1 MTRSCKGFSLLELI
15 MVMAV
20 LALAVALLMPR
31 WQRAGEHGL
40 RAQAQILREAMDKA
54 KLEAMASGE
63 SQHFRWNPGTRE
75 WQTAQTSG
83 KIPDDIEVS
92 LTFGQ
97 ERRAAT
103 LDPKIDFSPDGLST
117 GGRLI
122 LQRDGQTQQLDIDWL
137 SGQVQLSA
145 GSP

>member
-1 MTRSCKGFSLLELI
+1 

-20 LALAVALLMPR
+20 LALAVALLVPR
-31 WQRAGEHGL
+31 WQRAGPHGL
-40 RAQAQILREAMDKA
+40 RAQAQTLREAMGEA
-54 KLEAMASGE
+54 KLQAMASGE
-63 SQHFRWNPGTRE
+63 TQHFRWNPSTRE
-75 WQTAQTSG
+75 WQTAQASG

-117 GGRLI
+117 GARLV
-122 LQRDGQTQQLDIDWL
+122 LQRSGQTQQLDIDWL
-137 SGQVQLSA
+137 SGQVQISD

>member
-1 MTRSCKGFSLLELI
+1 MTRSCKGFSLLELV

-20 LALAVALLMPR
+20 LALAVALLAPR
-31 WQRAGEHGL
+31 WQRAGENGL
-40 RAQAQILREAMDKA
+40 RAQAQTLSEALQAA
-54 KLEAMASGE
+54 KLQAMASGKT
-63 SQHFRWNPGTRE
+63 QHFRWNPSSRE
-75 WQTAQTSG
+75 WQTAQAYG

-97 ERRAAT
+97 ERSAAM

-117 GGRLI
+117 GGRLV
-122 LQRDGQTQQLDIDWL
+122 LQRSGQTQQLDIDWL
-137 SGQVQLSA
+137 SGQVQISD